1 MNDNIF
7 EGKLVSLVMVD
18 YAEMACCFHTWR
30 KDSEYMRLLDMGPA
44 TPYSLKKIEEWVKKD
59 VEESNNTG
67 VFFMIQDKATQR
79 LIGEIGLGG
88 TRWTHGDTYVGIGIG
103 ERELWGKGYGTD
115 AMRVIVRYAFTEL
128 NLHRVTLDVFAYN
141 PRAIRSYEKVGFKV
155 EGRHRGALNRE
166 GRRWDEVFM
175 AILKSDWEKENGGDL
190 WLQ

>member
-7 EGKLVSLVMVD
+7 EGKMVRLVMVD
-18 YAEMACCFHTWR
+18 YAEMARCFHTWR

-141 PRAIRSYEKVGFKV
+141 PRAIRSYEKVGFEV